1 MNKLYR
7 LSSASLSS
15 LVYYVLI
22 SWHEPQ
28 ILNLAG
34 NARLEKTIC
43 LDLMSSASL
52 WVSVISLSSK
62 LN

>member
-34 NARLEKTIC
+34 NARLDK
-43 LDLMSSASL
+43 DYMSRLNIFSFF
-52 WVSVISLSSK
+52 VGISIILK
-62 LN
+62 